1 MGILNKI
8 LTSFLQLV
16 ESEDVAMNCKSRCE
30 EQHIPFFRFCPRLT
44 TEVLA
49 GETDSHKL
57 IEMILQTKYQV
68 SMK

>member
-1 MGILNKI
+1 M
-8 LTSFLQLV
+8 
-16 ESEDVAMNCKSRCE
+16 AMNCKSRCE
-30 EQHIPFFRFCPRLT
+30 EQHIPFFRFCPRLS

-68 SMK
+68 SIKQCVTAWVRAWEAK